1 MQSPVD
7 LCGRMLV
14 LRRKAPL
21 DEDRAD
27 KREQGQ
33 TAVRDWLKNS
43 TRRVVI
49 VLLLLATTAFFGVR
63 EPRLIGDRLQIALP
77 SIAFGC
83 ALLNGS
89 GGEYALRFGAMMI
102 AAHGSKHA
110 LGQAPINIRPD
121 GGDLGFP
128 SAHTSA
134 ATLGASSIVH
144 DCITGNPVA
153 KALVIISAGFV
164 GGSRIDSDRHDIW
177 QVLAGALLGW
187 GCDRAF
193 RKDGP
198 ARRRV
203 VLGLVWLRGLPLR
216 GARTVWGVLTG
227 PRLPPAPPM
236 GKA

>member
-1 MQSPVD
+1 M
-7 LCGRMLV
+7 REW
-14 LRRKAPL
+14 LRDSWR
-21 DEDRAD
+21 RA
-27 KREQGQ
+27 
-33 TAVRDWLKNS
+33 
-43 TRRVVI
+43 VI
-49 VLLLLATTAFFGVR
+49 VLLLLAVAAWHGVR

-89 GGEYALRFGAMMI
+89 GGEYAIRFAAMMI

-134 ATLGASSIVH
+134 SVLGASSIVH
-144 DCITGNPVA
+144 DCLLGNPVA

-187 GCDRAF
+187 GCDRVA

-198 ARRRV
+198 ARRRIM
-203 VLGLVWLRGLPLR
+203 LGLVWLRGLPLR
-216 GARTVWGVLTG
+216 LGRMTWAALMRRRPSV
-227 PRLPPAPPM
+227 
-236 GKA
+236 

>member
-1 MQSPVD
+1 V
-7 LCGRMLV
+7 REW
-14 LRRKAPL
+14 LRDSWR
-21 DEDRAD
+21 RA
-27 KREQGQ
+27 
-33 TAVRDWLKNS
+33 
-43 TRRVVI
+43 VI
-49 VLLLLATTAFFGVR
+49 VLLLLAVAAWHGVR

-89 GGEYALRFGAMMI
+89 GGEYAIRFAAMMI

-134 ATLGASSIVH
+134 SVLGASSIVH
-144 DCITGNPVA
+144 DCLLGNPVA

-187 GCDRAF
+187 GCDRVA

-198 ARRRV
+198 ARRRIM
-203 VLGLVWLRGLPLR
+203 LGLVWLRGLPLR
-216 GARTVWGVLTG
+216 LGRMTWAALMRRRPSV
-227 PRLPPAPPM
+227 
-236 GKA
+236 

>member
-1 MQSPVD
+1 V
-7 LCGRMLV
+7 REW
-14 LRRKAPL
+14 LRDSWR
-21 DEDRAD
+21 RA
-27 KREQGQ
+27 
-33 TAVRDWLKNS
+33 
-43 TRRVVI
+43 VI
-49 VLLLLATTAFFGVR
+49 VLLLLAVAAWHGVR

-89 GGEYALRFGAMMI
+89 GGEYAIRFAAMMI

-134 ATLGASSIVH
+134 SVLGASSIVH
-144 DCITGNPVA
+144 DCLLGNPVA

-187 GCDRAF
+187 GCDRVA

-198 ARRRV
+198 ARRRIM
-203 VLGLVWLRGLPLR
+203 LGLVWLRGLPLR
-216 GARTVWGVLTG
+216 LGRMTWAAVMRRRPSV
-227 PRLPPAPPM
+227 
-236 GKA
+236 

>member
-1 MQSPVD
+1 M
-7 LCGRMLV
+7 
-14 LRRKAPL
+14 
-21 DEDRAD
+21 
-27 KREQGQ
+27 
-33 TAVRDWLKNS
+33 VRDWLRNS
-43 TRRVVI
+43 GRRAVI
-49 VLLLLATTAFFGVR
+49 VLLLLAVAAWHGVR

-89 GGEYALRFGAMMI
+89 GGEYALRFAAMMI
-102 AAHGSKHA
+102 AAHGSKHS

-134 ATLGASSIVH
+134 AALGASSIVH
-144 DCITGNPVA
+144 DCITGSPAA

-193 RKDGP
+193 RKEGP

-203 VLGLVWLRGLPLR
+203 VRGLIWLRRLPLR
-216 GARTVWGVLTG
+216 GARSLWAMLRGRPV
-227 PRLPPAPPM
+227 PPAPPIDNS
-236 GKA
+236 